1 MSVCLQGLGCLILY
15 YLFLSFCTVM
25 LQDLNKRR
33 KASFTNVGC
42 DTAVHSVIMNNT
54 KNIPLEFLIK
64 FG

>member
-1 MSVCLQGLGCLILY
+1 
-15 YLFLSFCTVM
+15 M
-25 LQDLNKRR
+25 LQDLNKGR